1 MVARRQTVTTLR
13 IFAIALA
20 LVSGLAAA
28 VRAGDPPAKAPTAYT
43 ITVPGMHCAGCAKK
57 LVDKLAEL
65 KSVAKAEAFMD
76 TKTIKVTPK
85 PNVAVSPK
93 ELWET
98 LEKDDQVPTKLVTP
112 NGTAFTA
119 KPKA

>member
-1 MVARRQTVTTLR
+1 MTIIRNPLM
-13 IFAIALA
+13 ALA
-20 LVSGLAAA
+20 LLAGLAAA
-28 VRAGDPPAKAPTAYT
+28 RAGDPPAKAPLPPPAYT

-65 KSVAKAEAFMD
+65 KYVARAEAFMD

-85 PNVAVSPK
+85 PNLAVSPK

-98 LEKDDQVPTKLVTP
+98 LEKGDQIPTKLETP
-112 NGTAFTA
+112 TGTAYTA
-119 KPKA
+119 KPKT